1 MRTIA
6 PGAAFADC
14 RSERKIP
21 ELDGGALRMW
31 VGVYC
36 VRRAPFLD
44 GRPGSRYCRHRT
56 LPERNTLRIFA
67 DAAELCLTPAW
78 GLGSALWEISEM
90 KIGMRC
96 ILAALVMLP
105 GCAETRN
112 DYQADDVPAQ
122 IAAPPQRVN
131 AVSNALGDRLD
142 GMQTNQ
148 HSGANG
154 IEH

>member
-1 MRTIA
+1 MARRAGVNCGPAGAGRDRHGEGA
-6 PGAAFADC
+6 PRGGAFADC
-14 RSERKIP
+14 RSECKIP

-44 GRPGSRYCRHRT
+44 DRPGSRYCRHRT

-96 ILAALVMLP
+96 ILA
-105 GCAETRN
+105 
-112 DYQADDVPAQ
+112 
-122 IAAPPQRVN
+122 
-131 AVSNALGDRLD
+131 
-142 GMQTNQ
+142 
-148 HSGANG
+148 
-154 IEH
+154 